1 MDKYP
6 MEALIMDYWDEN
18 NSPDKKKEIEKKL
31 LEAGYSKE
39 ELLDLKAFYS
49 SLDDVQIPEPRDRMT
64 ESFYKMLTSE
74 QSSTRDKTAPTQR
87 LLTWWQQAEKR
98 LVPKMSYAFLFV
110 ILGWALGT
118 WITPDVRYK
127 NRISVMAVEITEMK
141 EMVMLNLLEQTSPS
155 KRMKALNL
163 VDDWNEVD
171 TKVVRAL
178 MQTLNYDPNVNV
190 RLVTV
195 ATLARFTANPAVREG
210 LIRSI
215 NRQQSPLVQLALADL
230 MVSLHESESV
240 PQFQRLLEKKDLNYE
255 VRNRINEVIRML

>member
-1 MDKYP
+1 MEKYP
-6 MEALIMDYWDEN
+6 IEALIMDYWDEHTG
-18 NSPDKKKEIEKKL
+18 PDKKKEIEKQL
-31 LEAGYSKE
+31 LEAGFSTK

-49 SLDDVQIPEPRDRMT
+49 SLDDVQIPEPREHMT
-64 ESFYKMLTSE
+64 ESFYKMLRSE
-74 QSSTRDKTAPTQR
+74 QSLSKDKTTPIQR
-87 LLTWWQQAEKR
+87 LLTWWHQAEKR
-98 LVPKMSYAFLFV
+98 LVPKMSYALIFV

-118 WITPDVRYK
+118 WVTPGVHYK
-127 NRISVMAVEITEMK
+127 NRISEMAGEITEMK
-141 EMVMLNLLEQTSPS
+141 EMVMLNLLEQASPS

-171 TKVVRAL
+171 AEVVRAL
-178 MQTLNYDPNVNV
+178 MQTLNYDSNVNV

-195 ATLARFTANPAVREG
+195 ATLAQFTANPAVREG

-230 MVSLHESESV
+230 MLSLHESESV

-255 VRNRINEVIRML
+255 VRYRINEVIRML